1 LWSNDPIG
9 PFDSIVVNGTSYLH
23 EGLENGRTYYYEVI
37 AVNAE
42 GESEP
47 SSVVSATPNPITSVP
62 SAPMNL
68 VAQASSSSIELTWD
82 VPVDDGG
89 SAITGYKVSYSLD
102 PAGTFASIIVNGTS
116 YLHDGLENGRTYYYQ
131 VSAINAHGEGIKTNM
146 ISATPS
152 SGLILPSVPTNLV
165 ASIANGDVSLNWT
178 APSDGADITGYRV
191 YRGYSPSTISL
202 LTSTTNTIFL
212 DTTVTSNRTYYYQVS
227 AVNEYGESNRSNTV
241 IVVMS
246 SFDQTEPSP
255 SFFETIEGQVAIAG
269 MVVAG
274 LGAVAYTL
282 WHFRRTRT

>member
-1 LWSNDPIG
+1 
-9 PFDSIVVNGTSYLH
+9 
-23 EGLENGRTYYYEVI
+23 
-37 AVNAE
+37 
-42 GESEP
+42 
-47 SSVVSATPNPITSVP
+47 
-62 SAPMNL
+62 MNL

-191 YRGYSPSTISL
+191 YRGDSPSTISL

-212 DTTVTSNRTYYYQVS
+212 DTTVTEIGPLLSVS
-227 AVNEYGESNRSNTV
+227 AVTNMVRATGV
-241 IVVMS
+241 I
-246 SFDQTEPSP
+246 Q
-255 SFFETIEGQVAIAG
+255 
-269 MVVAG
+269 
-274 LGAVAYTL
+274 
-282 WHFRRTRT
+282 